1 MVKDNF
7 LRGALILTAA
17 GLMVK
22 LIGAFNRILLS
33 RLLGGEGIGLY
44 QMAYPVYLL
53 MVSVSSAG
61 IPIAIS
67 IIVAEKI
74 ARNDYAGAGRIFR
87 VSLGLMVVTG
97 IFFALAL
104 YGMAGFLIDNNIIR
118 DERAYQALIALT
130 PAVFFATILASFR
143 GYFQGHQMM
152 TPPAV
157 SQILEQFVRV
167 VTMVVLAYYLL
178 PYGLEYAAAGAA
190 FGAVPGAVTGLIVL
204 SFFYAR
210 YRKNWQQQSAENNI
224 APQESI
230 KQIAVRLV
238 KLALP
243 VSCAN
248 IMLPVVT
255 GIDMLIIPGRLEAAG
270 HTVEQATTLFGYFAG
285 MGLPLV
291 MLATIPT
298 ASLAASIVPAVS
310 EAHALQ
316 NFEGIRQ
323 KSLTAIRL
331 CLLLTFPAVVG
342 LAVLS
347 EPISQ
352 LLYGTKA
359 AAASIAHLAPAICLL
374 GLHQITTGMLQGM
387 GMTIIPMLNMI
398 ASTLL
403 KIYLVWQWTA
413 VPTYGIVGAAW
424 ATNINFGLAA
434 ALNLFFLLRYSTFSF
449 PLKTTV
455 KILTATLLMGI
466 CAYLSYVEF
475 IKYIAGNTISTL
487 LAIVSGSI
495 IYFFV
500 LIFSGE
506 LKAAEIAKIPFFGS
520 KLVKFCK
527 NIHLMRDEK

>member
-1 MVKDNF
+1 MVKDKF

-455 KILTATLLMGI
+455 KILIATLLMGI

>member
-1 MVKDNF
+1 MVKDKF

-22 LIGAFNRILLS
+22 VIGAFNRILLS

-67 IIVAEKI
+67 IVVAEKI
-74 ARNDYAGAGRIFR
+74 AKNDYGGAARIFR
-87 VSLGLMVVTG
+87 VSLVLMVVTG
-97 IFFALAL
+97 IFFAAVL

-167 VTMVVLAYYLL
+167 ITMVVLAYYLL

-190 FGAVPGAVTGLIVL
+190 FGAVPGAVTGLFVL
-204 SFFYAR
+204 SFFYAK
-210 YRKNWQQQSAENNI
+210 YRKNWQRQKGTSYTA
-224 APQESI
+224 AQESV
-230 KQIAVRLV
+230 KEIAVRLV

-347 EPISQ
+347 EPISL
-352 LLYGTKA
+352 LLYGTRA
-359 AAASIAHLAPAICLL
+359 AASSIAHLAPAISLL
-374 GLHQITTGMLQGM
+374 GIHQITTGMLQGM
-387 GMTIIPMLNMI
+387 GMTMMPMLNMI
-398 ASTLL
+398 VSTLL

-449 PLKTTV
+449 PLKTAA
-455 KILTATLLMGI
+455 KIFAAAILMGI
-466 CAYLSYVEF
+466 CAYCSYVEL
-475 IKYIAGNTISTL
+475 IRYLAGNTVSTL
-487 LAIVSGSI
+487 LAILIGGLA
-495 IYFFV
+495 YFLA
-500 LIFSGE
+500 LIFSSE
-506 LKAAEIAKIPFFGS
+506 LKQAEMAKIPFIGS
-520 KLVKFCK
+520 KLIKLCK
-527 NIHLMRDEK
+527 NLHLMRDEK

>member
-1 MVKDNF
+1 MVKDKF

-22 LIGAFNRILLS
+22 VIGAFNRILLS

-67 IIVAEKI
+67 IVVAEKI
-74 ARNDYAGAGRIFR
+74 AKNDYGGAARIFR
-87 VSLGLMVVTG
+87 VSLVLMVVTG
-97 IFFALAL
+97 IFFAAVL

-167 VTMVVLAYYLL
+167 ITMVVLAYYLL

-190 FGAVPGAVTGLIVL
+190 FGAVPGAVTGLFVL
-204 SFFYAR
+204 SFFYAK
-210 YRKNWQQQSAENNI
+210 YRKNWLRQKGMSYTA
-224 APQESI
+224 AQESV
-230 KQIAVRLV
+230 KEIAVRLV

-347 EPISQ
+347 EPISL
-352 LLYGTKA
+352 LLYGTRA
-359 AAASIAHLAPAICLL
+359 AASSIAHLAPAISLL
-374 GLHQITTGMLQGM
+374 GIHQITTGMLQGM
-387 GMTIIPMLNMI
+387 GMTMMPMLNMI
-398 ASTLL
+398 VSTLL

-449 PLKTTV
+449 PLKTAA
-455 KILTATLLMGI
+455 KIFAAAILMGI
-466 CAYLSYVEF
+466 CAYCSYVEL
-475 IKYIAGNTISTL
+475 IRYLAGNTVSTL
-487 LAIVSGSI
+487 LAILIGGLA
-495 IYFFV
+495 YFLA
-500 LIFSGE
+500 LIFSSE
-506 LKAAEIAKIPFFGS
+506 LKQAEMAKIPFIGS
-520 KLVKFCK
+520 KLIKFCK
-527 NIHLMRDEK
+527 NLHLMRDEK

>member
-1 MVKDNF
+1 MVKDKF

-22 LIGAFNRILLS
+22 VIGAFNRILLS

-67 IIVAEKI
+67 IVVAEKI
-74 ARNDYAGAGRIFR
+74 AKNDYGGAARIFR
-87 VSLGLMVVTG
+87 VSLVLMVVTG
-97 IFFALAL
+97 IFFAAVL

-167 VTMVVLAYYLL
+167 ISMVVLAYYLL

-190 FGAVPGAVTGLIVL
+190 FGAVPGAVTGLFVL
-204 SFFYAR
+204 SFFYAK
-210 YRKNWQQQSAENNI
+210 YRKNWLRQNGMSYTA
-224 APQESI
+224 AQESI
-230 KQIAVRLV
+230 KEIAVRLV

-347 EPISQ
+347 EPISL
-352 LLYGTKA
+352 LLYGTR
-359 AAASIAHLAPAICLL
+359 AAASSMAHLAPAISLL
-374 GLHQITTGMLQGM
+374 GIHQITTGMLQGM
-387 GMTIIPMLNMI
+387 GMTMMPMLNMI
-398 ASTLL
+398 VSTLL

-434 ALNLFFLLRYSTFSF
+434 ALNLFFLLRYSTFF
-449 PLKTTV
+449 FFLKTAA
-455 KILTATLLMGI
+455 KIFAAAILMGI
-466 CAYLSYVEF
+466 CAYCSYVEL
-475 IKYIAGNTISTL
+475 IRYLAGNTVSTL
-487 LAIVSGSI
+487 LAILIGGLA
-495 IYFFV
+495 YFLA
-500 LIFSGE
+500 LIFSSE
-506 LKAAEIAKIPFFGS
+506 LKQAEMAKIPFIGS
-520 KLVKFCK
+520 KLIKFCK
-527 NIHLMRDEK
+527 NLHLMRDEK

>member
-1 MVKDNF
+1 MVKDKF

-506 LKAAEIAKIPFFGS
+506 LKAAEIAKIPFLGS

>member
-1 MVKDNF
+1 MVKDKF

-22 LIGAFNRILLS
+22 VIGAFNRILLS

-67 IIVAEKI
+67 IVVAEKI
-74 ARNDYAGAGRIFR
+74 AKNDYGGAARIFR
-87 VSLGLMVVTG
+87 VSLVLMVVTG
-97 IFFALAL
+97 IFFAAVL

-167 VTMVVLAYYLL
+167 ITMVVLAYYLL

-190 FGAVPGAVTGLIVL
+190 FGAVPGAITGLFVL
-204 SFFYAR
+204 SFFYAK
-210 YRKNWQQQSAENNI
+210 YRKNWQRQKGTSYTA
-224 APQESI
+224 AQESV
-230 KQIAVRLV
+230 KEIAVRLV

-316 NFEGIRQ
+316 NLEGIRQ

-347 EPISQ
+347 EPISL
-352 LLYGTKA
+352 LLYGTRA
-359 AAASIAHLAPAICLL
+359 AASSIAHLAPAISLL
-374 GLHQITTGMLQGM
+374 GIHQITTGMLQGM
-387 GMTIIPMLNMI
+387 GMTMMPMLNMI
-398 ASTLL
+398 VSTLL

-449 PLKTTV
+449 PLKTAA
-455 KILTATLLMGI
+455 KIFAAAILMGI
-466 CAYLSYVEF
+466 CAYCSYVEL
-475 IKYIAGNTISTL
+475 IRYLAGNTVSTL
-487 LAIVSGSI
+487 LAILIGGLA
-495 IYFFV
+495 YFLA
-500 LIFSGE
+500 LIFSSE
-506 LKAAEIAKIPFFGS
+506 LKQAEMAKIPFIGS
-520 KLVKFCK
+520 KLIKFCK
-527 NIHLMRDEK
+527 NLHLMRDEK

>member
-1 MVKDNF
+1 MVKDKF

-22 LIGAFNRILLS
+22 IIGAVNRILLS

-67 IIVAEKI
+67 IIVAEKV
-74 ARNDYAGAGRIFR
+74 AKKDYVGAGRIFR
-87 VSLGLMVVTG
+87 VSLGLMLATG
-97 IFFALAL
+97 IVFALVL
-104 YGMAGFLIDNNIIR
+104 YGLTGFLIENNIIR
-118 DERAYQALIALT
+118 DERAYYALLALT

-178 PYGLEYAAAGAA
+178 PSGLEYAAAGAA

-204 SFFYAR
+204 SYFYAKYHR
-210 YRKNWQQQSAENNI
+210 LWQQLPVADLTAKAESVK
-224 APQESI
+224 E
-230 KQIAVRLV
+230 IAVRLV

-243 VSCAN
+243 VSAAN

-255 GIDMLIIPGRLEAAG
+255 GIDMLLIPGRLEVAG
-270 HTVEQATTLFGYFAG
+270 YSVEQATTLFGYFAG

-298 ASLAASIVPAVS
+298 ASLAASIVPAIS

-316 NFEGIRQ
+316 NLEAIRK

-331 CLLLTFPAVVG
+331 CFLITFPAVIG
-342 LAVLS
+342 MSVLS
-347 EPISQ
+347 EPISL

-359 AAASIAHLAPAICLL
+359 AASSIAHLAPSISLL

-387 GMTIIPMLNMI
+387 GMTLIPMFNMI
-398 ASTLL
+398 ISTIL
-403 KIYLVWQWTA
+403 KVCLVWQWTA
-413 VPTYGIVGAAW
+413 VPEYGIVGAAW

-434 ALNLFFLLRYSTFSF
+434 ALNLFFLLRYSTFTF
-449 PLKTTV
+449 PLKTAIR
-455 KILTATLLMGI
+455 ILAAALLMGA
-466 CAYLSYVEF
+466 CTLGAYAEIVKHIQSNV
-475 IKYIAGNTISTL
+475 ANTML
-487 LAIVSGSI
+487 SI
-495 IYFFV
+495 ISGGLIYFSV
-500 LIFSGE
+500 LVFSGE
-506 LKAAEIAKIPFFGS
+506 VSAAEVEKIPLAG
-520 KLVKFCK
+520 KPLVKIFK
-527 NIHLMRDEK
+527 KIYVMRDEK

>member
-1 MVKDNF
+1 
-7 LRGALILTAA
+7 
-17 GLMVK
+17 
-22 LIGAFNRILLS
+22 
-33 RLLGGEGIGLY
+33 
-44 QMAYPVYLL
+44 
-53 MVSVSSAG
+53 
-61 IPIAIS
+61 
-67 IIVAEKI
+67 
-74 ARNDYAGAGRIFR
+74 
-87 VSLGLMVVTG
+87 
-97 IFFALAL
+97 
-104 YGMAGFLIDNNIIR
+104 
-118 DERAYQALIALT
+118 
-130 PAVFFATILASFR
+130 
-143 GYFQGHQMM
+143 
-152 TPPAV
+152 
-157 SQILEQFVRV
+157 
-167 VTMVVLAYYLL
+167 
-178 PYGLEYAAAGAA
+178 
-190 FGAVPGAVTGLIVL
+190 
-204 SFFYAR
+204 
-210 YRKNWQQQSAENNI
+210 
-224 APQESI
+224 
-230 KQIAVRLV
+230 
-238 KLALP
+238 
-243 VSCAN
+243 
-248 IMLPVVT
+248 
-255 GIDMLIIPGRLEAAG
+255 
-270 HTVEQATTLFGYFAG
+270 

-466 CAYLSYVEF
+466 CAYLSYVEL
-475 IKYIAGNTISTL
+475 IKYIAGKTISTL
-487 LAIVSGSI
+487 LANVCGSI

>member
-1 MVKDNF
+1 M
-7 LRGALILTAA
+7 RGALILTAA

-22 LIGAFNRILLS
+22 IIGAFNRILLS

-53 MVSVSSAG
+53 MAAVSSAG

-67 IIVAEKI
+67 IVVAEKI
-74 ARNDYAGAGRIFR
+74 AKNDYAGAGRIFR
-87 VSLGLMVVTG
+87 VSLGLMIVTG
-97 IFFALAL
+97 IFFALIL
-104 YGMAGFLIDNNIIR
+104 YGMAGFLIENNIIR

-130 PAVFFATILASFR
+130 PAVFFSTILASFR

-167 VTMVVLAYYLL
+167 VTMVLLAYYLL

-204 SFFYAR
+204 SFFYKR
-210 YRKNWQQQSAENNI
+210 YRKNWQQLPDSKHVGM
-224 APQESI
+224 QESI
-230 KQIAVRLV
+230 KEIAVRLV

-248 IMLPVVT
+248 MMLPVVT
-255 GIDMLIIPGRLEAAG
+255 GIDMLIIPGRLEVAG
-270 HTVEQATTLFGYFAG
+270 NTVEQATTFFGYFAG

-298 ASLAASIVPAVS
+298 TSLAASIVPAVA

-331 CLLLTFPAVVG
+331 CLLLTFPAVIG

-347 EPISQ
+347 EPISL

-359 AAASIAHLAPAICLL
+359 AASSIAHLAPAISLL

-387 GMTIIPMLNMI
+387 GMTMIPMLNMVV
-398 ASTLL
+398 STIL
-403 KIYLVWQWTA
+403 KIYLEWQWTS
-413 VPTYGIVGAAW
+413 VPSYGIVGAAW

-434 ALNLFFLLRYSTFSF
+434 VLNLLFLLRYSTFSF
-449 PLKTTV
+449 PLSKAA
-455 KILTATLLMGI
+455 KILTAAILMGV
-466 CAYLSYVEF
+466 CAYCTYLELA
-475 IKYIAGNTISTL
+475 KYLAGNTASTL
-487 LAIVSGSI
+487 LAILSGSI
-495 IYFFV
+495 AYFIV

-506 LKAAEIAKIPFFGS
+506 LKAAEILKIPVFGS

-527 NIHLMRDEK
+527 NMHLMRDEK

>member
-1 MVKDNF
+1 MVKDKF

-22 LIGAFNRILLS
+22 VIGAFNRILLS

-67 IIVAEKI
+67 IVVAEKI
-74 ARNDYAGAGRIFR
+74 AKNDYGGAARIFR
-87 VSLGLMVVTG
+87 VSLVLMVVTG
-97 IFFALAL
+97 IFFAAVL

-167 VTMVVLAYYLL
+167 ITMVVLAYYLL

-190 FGAVPGAVTGLIVL
+190 FGAVPGAVTGLFVL
-204 SFFYAR
+204 SFFYAK
-210 YRKNWQQQSAENNI
+210 YRKNWLRQKGMSYTA
-224 APQESI
+224 AQESI
-230 KQIAVRLV
+230 KEIAVRLV

-347 EPISQ
+347 EPISL
-352 LLYGTKA
+352 LLYGTRA
-359 AAASIAHLAPAICLL
+359 AASSIAHLAPAISLL
-374 GLHQITTGMLQGM
+374 GIHQITTGMLQGM
-387 GMTIIPMLNMI
+387 GMTMMPMLNMI
-398 ASTLL
+398 VSTLL

-449 PLKTTV
+449 PLKTAA
-455 KILTATLLMGI
+455 KIFAAAILMGI
-466 CAYLSYVEF
+466 CAYCSYVEL
-475 IKYIAGNTISTL
+475 IRYLAGNTVSTL
-487 LAIVSGSI
+487 LAILIGGLA
-495 IYFFV
+495 YFLA
-500 LIFSGE
+500 LIFSSE
-506 LKAAEIAKIPFFGS
+506 LKQAEMAKIPFIGS
-520 KLVKFCK
+520 KLIRFCK
-527 NIHLMRDEK
+527 NLHLMRDEK